1 MVGFDCANVLTT
13 SLNRE
18 LKQRPRQR
26 ERKKA
31 VGLDEQSNNFTRSS
45 FFFFCIFLTLMHDN
59 DMKLPHFTF
68 CRGREHKKII
78 YFSVFNL
85 DKVSYSVK
93 LQKNSPKFDKFN
105 GI

>member
-1 MVGFDCANVLTT
+1 MAGFDCANVLTT

-45 FFFFCIFLTLMHDN
+45 FFFFL
-59 DMKLPHFTF
+59 HF
-68 CRGREHKKII
+68 
-78 YFSVFNL
+78 
-85 DKVSYSVK
+85 
-93 LQKNSPKFDKFN
+93 FDADARQRHETASFHVL
-105 GI
+105 

>member
-1 MVGFDCANVLTT
+1 MVGFDCAKVLTT

-31 VGLDEQSNNFTRSS
+31 VGLDGQSNNFTRSS
-45 FFFFCIFLTLMHDN
+45 FFF
-59 DMKLPHFTF
+59 LPHFTF

-78 YFSVFNL
+78 SFSVFNL

-105 GI
+105 GM

>member
-18 LKQRPRQR
+18 LTQRPRQR

-45 FFFFCIFLTLMHDN
+45 FFFFFL
-59 DMKLPHFTF
+59 HF
-68 CRGREHKKII
+68 
-78 YFSVFNL
+78 
-85 DKVSYSVK
+85 
-93 LQKNSPKFDKFN
+93 FDADARQRHETASFHVL
-105 GI
+105 

>member
-1 MVGFDCANVLTT
+1 MVGFDCAKVLTT

-45 FFFFCIFLTLMHDN
+45 FFFSH
-59 DMKLPHFTF
+59 
-68 CRGREHKKII
+68 
-78 YFSVFNL
+78 VFDADARQRHETASFHVL
-85 DKVSYSVK
+85 
-93 LQKNSPKFDKFN
+93 
-105 GI
+105 